1 MNITLLHSKI
11 HRATVTDAN
20 LDYEGSVSICPSLIE
35 AAGLM
40 VFQQIDIYNCNNGAR
55 LTTYVIEGEEGEIC
69 LNGAAARHAQKG
81 DLVIMAAFASMDQA
95 AAQSHQPR
103 LVFVDADNRISSLK
117 TAETSGTAN
126 HEHQLRSA

>member
-20 LDYEGSVSICPSLIE
+20 LNYEGSVSICPTLIE

-55 LTTYVIEGEEGEIC
+55 LTTYVIEGQEGEIC
-69 LNGAAARHAQKG
+69 LNGAAARHAHTG
-81 DLVIMAAFASMDQA
+81 DLVILAAFASMDQA
-95 AAQSHQPR
+95 AALSHQPK
-103 LVFVDADNRISSLK
+103 LVFVDANNCISSLK
-117 TAETSGTAN
+117 AAETAGKEN
-126 HEHQLRSA
+126 HEHPLKSA